1 MLIVL
6 KKDRGFCMHLRSKL
20 MAIQRGGFKQKMAL
34 KDFLDEAKNKLGS
47 AGLDKNLVSK
57 NIAEKISSVLD
68 EGQDMASEKIF
79 ALIEDFNQSLPVLKK
94 AGYELE
100 ELELELGIPP
110 KLIPHFKYD
119 QEKNSDVELLLNE
132 LQGNGLGT
140 NLMKALL
147 KAGQFQRKIKFKDM
161 GFSHVEIEL
170 SVIPSVRLSYKA
182 KDKSH

>member
-1 MLIVL
+1 
-6 KKDRGFCMHLRSKL
+6 
-20 MAIQRGGFKQKMAL
+20 MAL

-47 AGLDKNLVSK
+47 AGIDENLTSK
-57 NIAEKISSVLD
+57 NIVEKISSVLD

-79 ALIEDFNQSLPVLKK
+79 ALIEDFNRSLPVLSK

-119 QEKNSDVELLLNE
+119 EEKDPNVESLFNE

-147 KAGQFQRKIKFKDM
+147 KAGQFQRKIKFKEM
-161 GFSHVEIEL
+161 RFSHVEIEL
-170 SVIPSVRLSYKA
+170 SVIPSVRLSYRS
-182 KDKSH
+182 KDGRH

>member
-1 MLIVL
+1 
-6 KKDRGFCMHLRSKL
+6 
-20 MAIQRGGFKQKMAL
+20 MAL

-47 AGLDKNLVSK
+47 AGIDENLISK
-57 NIAEKISSVLD
+57 NIVEKISSVLD

-79 ALIEDFNQSLPVLKK
+79 ALIEDFNRSLPVLSK

-119 QEKNSDVELLLNE
+119 EGEDSNVESLLNE

-147 KAGQFQRKIKFKDM
+147 KAGQFQRKIKFKEM
-161 GFSHVEIEL
+161 RFSHVEIEL
-170 SVIPSVRLSYKA
+170 SVIPSVRLSYKSE
-182 KDKSH
+182 DGRH

>member
-1 MLIVL
+1 
-6 KKDRGFCMHLRSKL
+6 
-20 MAIQRGGFKQKMAL
+20 MAL

-47 AGLDKNLVSK
+47 ASIDENPISK
-57 NIAEKISSVLD
+57 NIVEKISSVLD

-79 ALIEDFNQSLPVLKK
+79 ALIEDFNRSLPVLSK

-119 QEKNSDVELLLNE
+119 EEEDSNVESLLNE

-147 KAGQFQRKIKFKDM
+147 KAGQFQRKIKFKEM
-161 GFSHVEIEL
+161 RFSHVEIEL
-170 SVIPSVRLSYKA
+170 SVIPSVRLSYKSE
-182 KDKSH
+182 DGRH